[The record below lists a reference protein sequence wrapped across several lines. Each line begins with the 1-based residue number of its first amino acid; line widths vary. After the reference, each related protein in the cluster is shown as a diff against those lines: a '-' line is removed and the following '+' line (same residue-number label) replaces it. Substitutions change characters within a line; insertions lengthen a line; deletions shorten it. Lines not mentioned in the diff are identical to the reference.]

1 MQWKQSIFL
10 VRPFC
15 AGDIREK
22 LPNQTL
28 LQVLLKNISISLPI
42 LMYSKHS
49 ESIKQNFHNNSFL
62 GFLSLRT
69 HEVLSIVLPFL
80 MYCACYRT

>member
-1 MQWKQSIFL
+1 
-10 VRPFC
+10 
-15 AGDIREK
+15 
-22 LPNQTL
+22 
-28 LQVLLKNISISLPI
+28 
-42 LMYSKHS
+42 MYSKHS
-49 ESIKQNFHNNSFL
+49 ESIKQNFPTNTFL